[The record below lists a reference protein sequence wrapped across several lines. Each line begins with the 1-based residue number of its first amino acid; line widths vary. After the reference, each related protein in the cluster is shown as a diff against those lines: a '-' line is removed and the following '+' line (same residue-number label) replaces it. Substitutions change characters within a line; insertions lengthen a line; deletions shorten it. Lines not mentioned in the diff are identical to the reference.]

1 MLIKDL
7 YRSQIDYQK
16 SAGTSTS
23 QVEDLRLQSLA
34 LIVEVGELLQE
45 VNWKPWKYS
54 NKRFFI
60 GDKAKEEW
68 VDVLLFVL
76 NMAHSLKIN
85 PNEMEE
91 LIFKKMLHNQGKLN

>member
-45 VNWKPWKYS
+45 VNWKPWKY
-54 NKRFFI
+54 NKEPFI
-60 GDKAKEEW
+60 VGDKAKEEW

-91 LIFKKMLHNQGKLN
+91 LITKKILHNRSK